1 MNLAKRITR
10 MAFATHG
17 ALEGEVNVVCSQDI
31 SSYVLSARLRR
42 REVGSQ
48 VGAQLEHLE
57 RRGFDV

>member
-1 MNLAKRITR
+1 

-17 ALEGEVNVVCSQDI
+17 ALEGEVNVVCSLDI
-31 SSYVLSARLRR
+31 SPYVLSARLRR

-57 RRGFDV
+57 RRGFDI

>member
-1 MNLAKRITR
+1 

-31 SSYVLSARLRR
+31 SPYVLSARLRR

-57 RRGFDV
+57 RRGFDI